1 MKEVNEEQLDIIE
14 DQASGELPDEQKDF
28 LKSLE
33 SEEALE
39 NAEPEQSKAQEAE
52 QAQQMAVDVK
62 TAQMTAT
69 MGLDVIEF
77 SLKRFIHPEFEFTS
91 ATKEKAIENFGPVL
105 IKYGTLIPAWAAEYE
120 PEINAAMAVGSLV
133 SEGIETAKTLKAK
146 DAAIAE
152 AKPRQKDQQ
161 DGVQGA
167 A

>member
-1 MKEVNEEQLDIIE
+1 MREVNEEQLDMIE
-14 DQASGELPDEQKDF
+14 DQTSGELPDDQKDF

-120 PEINAAMAVGSLV
+120 PEINAAIAVGSLV

-152 AKPRQKDQQ
+152 AKQRQKDQQ
-161 DGVQGA
+161 DGVQVA